1 MFLRAG
7 LLALLLLVASRLAGL
22 VRESAQAAAFGAS
35 AMGDVAVLMFSLP
48 DWLTGVVAAG
58 ALSYALLP
66 HWARLAPAEVAA
78 VQRRVAWALAA
89 FGVAVALGLVL
100 LAEPAARLLVGG
112 LPGAL
117 MPSAVR
123 ALAWSAVALPA
134 ALLAALWAARLQHER
149 DFTGMYAANLVVN
162 GCLIATLFAVAGR
175 PAAGGGGG
183 TVTWLGIGLLA
194 AMLARLAWLW
204 QRQGPFR
211 VPPAPAAP
219 GLPGAGLWLW
229 AVLAAGLP
237 LALPFAARSIASQG
251 GAGALATFNYAWKL
265 VELPLMLAVQLV
277 ATLALPAISRALAT
291 PGDAGRADADR
302 AIRAGFALA
311 WVLAC
316 AATAGLLLAAPAV
329 ARLLFGWGR
338 MQPEAVAQLA
348 AWGQV
353 GAWSLLPQ
361 ALLAVGTAVLAA
373 QQRLAPAS
381 WAYAAALAT
390 LLALAG
396 WGPPLSGSD
405 LMQCMNLLLAAVSG
419 VVLASLGR
427 PVLAWLP
434 WPAFTAGAGGALA
447 ALALA
452 RLTPI
457 AQAGTALQLATAV
470 CLAAAVIGLAWVVS
484 ADVRAALR
492 R

>member
-7 LLALLLLVASRLAGL
+7 LLSLLLLVASRLAGL

-48 DWLTGVVAAG
+48 DWITGVVAAG

-78 VQRRVAWALAA
+78 VQRRVAWVLAALAL
-89 FGVAVALGLVL
+89 VLAVGIGL
-100 LAEPAARLLVGG
+100 LAERVVRLLAGG
-112 LPGAL
+112 LPADL
-117 MPSAVR
+117 VPSAAQ
-123 ALAWSAVALPA
+123 ALTWSAVALPA
-134 ALLAALWAARLQHER
+134 ALLASLWAARLQHER

-162 GCLIATLFAVAGR
+162 GCLIATLFAVAAR
-175 PAAGGGGG
+175 PLAGEAGAAVG
-183 TVTWLGIGLLA
+183 WLGAGLLV
-194 AMLARLAWLW
+194 AMLMRLAWLW
-204 QRQGPFR
+204 QRQRPFH
-211 VPPAPAAP
+211 VPPADAC
-219 GLPGAGLWLW
+219 GDLPGVSLWLW

-251 GAGALATFNYAWKL
+251 GAGELATFNYAWKL

-277 ATLALPAISRALAT
+277 ATLALPAISRALAA
-291 PGDAGRADADR
+291 PGDTARADADR

-348 AWGQV
+348 AWGQL

-373 QQRLAPAS
+373 QQRLAPAA
-381 WAYAAALAT
+381 WAYALALGG
-390 LLALAG
+390 LLAVGGSAVARTGGELMLVLTGLLAG
-396 WGPPLSGSD
+396 V
-405 LMQCMNLLLAAVSG
+405 AA

-427 PVLAWLP
+427 PVLRWLP
-434 WPAFTAGAGGALA
+434 WPALASGAAGALA

-452 RLTPI
+452 RGTPI
-457 AQAGTALQLATAV
+457 GQAAGAWQLAAAACV
-470 CLAAAVIGLAWVVS
+470 AAAVIGLGWAAS